1 MAGTEYLEFYG
12 RLYGLDPA
20 ASRARGLA
28 LFDRFGM
35 AGAAER
41 PLGDYSKG
49 MRQKVGLIRAMLHE
63 PRVLLLD
70 EPTSAMDP
78 HSARMVR
85 DAIRELRD
93 GERAVVLCTHNLPE
107 AELLADRIAIISQGR
122 IIAQGTPTGLKRQ
135 LLGDP
140 LFELVLDR
148 PVPDPPPLNGS
159 AVQLVD
165 DRRLRFRTTTPETTN
180 PALVRQLNGAGL
192 GVVTI
197 TEVTPSLEDVYLQV
211 VGESTAEVE
220 EQ

>member
-1 MAGTEYLEFYG
+1 
-12 RLYGLDPA
+12 
-20 ASRARGLA
+20 
-28 LFDRFGM
+28 
-35 AGAAER
+35 
-41 PLGDYSKG
+41 

-107 AELLADRIAIISQGR
+107 AELLADRIAIISHGR
-122 IIAQGTPTGLKRQ
+122 IIAQGTPEGLKRQ

-140 LFELVLDR
+140 LYELVLDR
-148 PVPDPPPLNGS
+148 PLPEPPPSLNGTTFQQMD
-159 AVQLVD
+159 A
-165 DRRLRFRTTTPETTN
+165 RRLRFRTTTPETTN
-180 PALVRQLNGAGL
+180 PALVRQLNDAGL

-197 TEVTPSLEDVYLQV
+197 TEVTPSLEDVYLRV
-211 VGESTAEVE
+211 VGHSTAEVE
-220 EQ
+220 KL